1 MQTVQKDNFGS
12 SQGSCRHWCWIHK
25 MQPSL
30 LSFNGHAI
38 CKAVQPKKTI
48 MTLNLYSVYPPAH
61 ISSLLHWKILTTLI
75 FQTGNSENL
84 IHLDRQELMYKCT
97 KTEEIQVSDAHLHVD
112 MICKTDRSSDCDA
125 QYDCMVM
132 LSVNPG

>member
-1 MQTVQKDNFGS
+1 
-12 SQGSCRHWCWIHK
+12 
-25 MQPSL
+25 
-30 LSFNGHAI
+30 
-38 CKAVQPKKTI
+38 

-112 MICKTDRSSDCDA
+112 MICKTDRSSDFDA